1 MIKMFDPTIQALDQ
15 NLNLRLQNQ
24 NLISSN
30 IANADTPNYKA
41 TDMNFAEA
49 LRRAQSDTPKAV
61 VVQTTSPGHI
71 TPSSVTHSLTQVSY
85 HTVNASQPAADGNTV
100 EMDAER
106 AKFVDN
112 SVRYEAA
119 FRFLNHQIKALLSAI
134 QG

>member
-1 MIKMFDPTIQALDQ
+1 MNSLDKTLGFQEQALKLHSQ
-15 NLNLRLQNQ
+15 RQQ
-24 NLISSN
+24 MIASN

-112 SVRYEAA
+112 SVRYEAV